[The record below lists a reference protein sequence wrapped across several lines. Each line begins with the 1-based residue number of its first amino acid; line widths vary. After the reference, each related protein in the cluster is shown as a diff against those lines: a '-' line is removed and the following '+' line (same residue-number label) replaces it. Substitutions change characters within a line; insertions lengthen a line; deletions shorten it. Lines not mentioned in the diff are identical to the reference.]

1 VRPPAWRGSAPGRA
15 DGATTDRKRRVT
27 ILSAAVGDYGAD
39 EEPDPAEEMLA
50 DDDDDEV
57 GGAELDGGC
66 VGALLGGVVVP
77 VLLLGGELGAELG
90 GELCA
95 VGALL
100 ALLVPPWDAEL
111 VAVVAPTGPDTGPAT
126 CVPYGPSDP
135 ST

>member
-1 VRPPAWRGSAPGRA
+1 
-15 DGATTDRKRRVT
+15 
-27 ILSAAVGDYGAD
+27 
-39 EEPDPAEEMLA
+39 MLA
-50 DDDDDEV
+50 ADDEV
-57 GGAELDGGC
+57 GCPELDDGD
-66 VGALLGGVVVP
+66 VDALPGGVVVP

-100 ALLVPPWDAEL
+100 ALLVPPRDTEL

-135 ST
+135 GT